1 MPTQKP
7 TARLVPT
14 ARAGASPSQRIIAGM
29 RRLPRMRPT
38 RPPRRPMPRP
48 IPIVAARPPCRGA
61 PAVGFGR
68 SRSIP
73 KYRSATPITI
83 KSPSRDSSPE
93 MRPPITAPA
102 IDGTTSQANRRQST
116 RRARMWATDA
126 VAAATA
132 EIPMFAPAP
141 AAGDD
146 ASARANGSR
155 MLPSTSPASPPASAT
170 VKHQSANAASSRG
183 SSFTATRK
191 DRRGLRHQQLRGVA
205 RVDPHRDLRA
215 RQKAADRDARDHLA
229 VRDLVRLAPVE
240 RDAQLELGLRVLV
253 DRLTGRPDRHHHR
266 QAALT
271 DLQEAPRLFT
281 LLGQIDH
288 ERRLRACSR
297 KVRAGSVSTAYH
309 ARMFCRPCAETG
321 PPRPGVNGARRPA
334 SYK

>member
-1 MPTQKP
+1 
-7 TARLVPT
+7 
-14 ARAGASPSQRIIAGM
+14 M
-29 RRLPRMRPT
+29 RR
-38 RPPRRPMPRP
+38 
-48 IPIVAARPPCRGA
+48 ASCE
-61 PAVGFGR
+61 
-68 SRSIP
+68 
-73 KYRSATPITI
+73 
-83 KSPSRDSSPE
+83 SSPE
-93 MRPPITAPA
+93 INPPATAPA
-102 IDGTTSQANRRQST
+102 IEGTTSQLKKRQST
-116 RRARMWATDA
+116 RRARMCVIDA

-141 AAGDD
+141 AAGED
-146 ASARANGSR
+146 ASASANGSR
-155 MLPSTSPASPPASAT
+155 MLPSTSPVSPPASAT

-183 SSFTATRK
+183 SSSTATRK

-215 RQKAADRDARDHLA
+215 RQEAADRDARDHLA

-288 ERRLRACSR
+288 ERSVRKRSR
-297 KVRAGSVSTAYH
+297 IVRA
-309 ARMFCRPCAETG
+309 E
-321 PPRPGVNGARRPA
+321 
-334 SYK
+334 